1 MSGPKR
7 SQPPETSAPI
17 GYSSRADSGTS
28 ADCDYLLRWRQEVIR
43 KTCDVRIFIVAAI
56 VVFMTGSSVFAQ
68 TQPTRPSAYRTFP
81 TWPSAWASAP
91 LSPCY
96 GYRRRPRSFSFNP
109 TSPCYT
115 GTPYAF
121 YSAIE
126 PFAFPNAT
134 NRRALPSSEDL
145 DEDQAKQRIEAK
157 GFLDVSRLEKDRR
170 GIWRG
175 KATMKDGRLVDVTL
189 DLEGNIYSEPSSRLN
204 ILIRPAP
211 LLNRPDGR

>member
-1 MSGPKR
+1 MLPLNG
-7 SQPPETSAPI
+7 SACVKMPH
-17 GYSSRADSGTS
+17 RTS
-28 ADCDYLLRWRQEVIR
+28 ADRGYLLQEMG
-43 KTCDVRIFIVAAI
+43 KQDVRILIPAAI
-56 VVFMTGSSVFAQ
+56 VALMTGSSAFGQ

-81 TWPSAWASAP
+81 TWPSAWATAP

-96 GYRRRPRSFSFNP
+96 GYRRRPRSFPFNP

-134 NRRALPSSEDL
+134 NRRALQSSEDL
-145 DEDQAKQRIEAK
+145 DEDQVKQRIEAK
-157 GFLDVSRLEKDRR
+157 GYLDVSRLEKDRR

-175 KATMKDGRLVDVTL
+175 EATMKDGRLVDVTL
-189 DLEGNIYSEPSSRLN
+189 DLEGNIYSEPRSRLY
-204 ILIRPAP
+204 IRIEPP
-211 LLNRPDGR
+211 PLNR